1 MKPDSLSEQTHP
13 SFALCHNC
21 QAPTGGNFCQNCGQ
35 ETHLHPAS
43 AREFLHE
50 FVGHYVALEGKLL
63 GTLGRLLFRP
73 GLLTNEYVAGRRVRF
88 VQPLRLYLTLSVLFF
103 ALLKFTH
110 GGAIQFNDDAKPD
123 SAPAAQVAPA
133 EAEAKAGVEGEQRH
147 KPAAR
152 AASAPG
158 HAAPAAEKVAADGD
172 VDDDIDDA
180 DIARW
185 IDKVPGLTKRWQ
197 HFEHLSSAE
206 KSKVIGDGFYHYA
219 PYALFLMMPVFALYL
234 KLLYLGSGKR
244 YGEHLLFALHS
255 NAFAFIMLGAMMLID
270 HGGLK
275 FLLWLWLLAYLP
287 WAMRRVYQRGR
298 RATAWRWLAL
308 MTVYTVTIGIGLLLA
323 MGVGILTAH

>member
-63 GTLGRLLFRP
+63 GTLWRLLFRP

-110 GGAIQFNDDAKPD
+110 GGTIQFNDDAKQD
-123 SAPAAQVAPA
+123 SAPAAQVAQA
-133 EAEAKAGVEGEQRH
+133 DAKAEGEQRR

-158 HAAPAAEKVAADGD
+158 QAAPAAEKAAAGGD
-172 VDDDIDDA
+172 VDGDIDDA

-185 IDKVPGLTKRWQ
+185 ADRVPGLTKQWQ
-197 HFEHLSSAE
+197 HFEHLSGAE

-255 NAFAFIMLGAMMLID
+255 NAFAFIMLGAMILID
-270 HGGLK
+270 QGGVK

-308 MTVYTVTIGIGLLLA
+308 MTVYTVTIGVGLLLS

>member
-63 GTLGRLLFRP
+63 GTLWRLLFRP
-73 GLLTNEYVAGRRVRF
+73 GLLTSEYVAGRRVRF

-110 GGAIQFNDDAKPD
+110 GGAIQFNDDAKPAAELA
-123 SAPAAQVAPA
+123 APAA
-133 EAEAKAGVEGEQRH
+133 AGERH
-147 KPAAR
+147 KPAAKKEQVDEEQV
-152 AASAPG
+152 G
-158 HAAPAAEKVAADGD
+158 GQVDG
-172 VDDDIDDA
+172 DIDDA

-185 IDKVPGLTKRWQ
+185 ADRVPGLTKRWQ
-197 HFEHLSSAE
+197 HFEHMSGAE

-255 NAFAFIMLGAMMLID
+255 NAFAFIMLGAMTLIEHD
-270 HGGLK
+270 GVE

-287 WAMRRVYQRGR
+287 WAMRRVYRRGR

-308 MTVYTVTIGIGLLLA
+308 MTVYTVTIGIGLLLS

>member
-1 MKPDSLSEQTHP
+1 MKPDSPHEQAHP
-13 SFALCHNC
+13 APVFCHNC
-21 QAPTGGNFCQNCGQ
+21 QAPTSGNYCQNCGQ

-110 GGAIQFNDDAKPD
+110 GGTIQFQGDAEPAIAQTAAAAKGGDQP
-123 SAPAAQVAPA
+123 APAAGAP
-133 EAEAKAGVEGEQRH
+133 E
-147 KPAAR
+147 
-152 AASAPG
+152 
-158 HAAPAAEKVAADGD
+158 HAAPAARQAQASEKIEKSGDFDG
-172 VDDDIDDA
+172 DIDDA
-180 DIARW
+180 TIARW
-185 IDKVPGLTKRWQ
+185 TAKVPGLSKRWQ
-197 HFEHLSSAE
+197 HFEHLSGAE
-206 KSKVIGDGFYHYA
+206 KSKVFGDSFYHFA
-219 PYALFLMMPVFALYL
+219 PYAIFLMMPIFALYL

-255 NAFAFIMLGAMMLID
+255 NAFAFIALGAMFLID
-270 HGGLK
+270 HGGVN

-287 WAMRRVYQRGR
+287 WAMRRVYLRGR
-298 RATAWRWLAL
+298 RATAWRWLVL
-308 MTVYTVTIGIGLLLA
+308 MAVYMVTMGIGLLLS
-323 MGVGILTAH
+323 MGAGILTAH

>member
-73 GLLTNEYVAGRRVRF
+73 GLLTKEYVAGRRVRF

-110 GGAIQFNDDAKPD
+110 SVELPVDPK
-123 SAPAAQVAPA
+123 QVAEQA
-133 EAEAKAGVEGEQRH
+133 VEAQEKEQEKADKRLRREQRH
-147 KPAAR
+147 AG
-152 AASAPG
+152 ST
-158 HAAPAAEKVAADGD
+158 VAKGGN
-172 VDDDIDDA
+172 A
-180 DIARW
+180 DIEVDNDAIEKW
-185 IDKVPGLTKRWQ
+185 IAGVPLLNSSSLKKQWQ
-197 HFEHLSSAE
+197 HFEHLPAAE
-206 KSKVIGDGFYHYA
+206 QSKVFSDGFYHYA
-219 PYALFLMMPVFALYL
+219 PYAMFLMMPIFAFYL

-255 NAFAFIMLGAMMLID
+255 NAFAFIMLGAIFLID
-270 HGGLK
+270 HGGVN
-275 FLLWLWLLAYLP
+275 FLLWLWLLGYLP

-308 MTVYTVTIGIGLLLA
+308 MSVYALT
-323 MGVGILTAH
+323 MGVGLLFTMGAGIMTAH

>member
-63 GTLGRLLFRP
+63 GTLWRLLFRP

-110 GGAIQFNDDAKPD
+110 GGAIQFNDDAKQD
-123 SAPAAQVAPA
+123 SAQVAPA
-133 EAEAKAGVEGEQRH
+133 DAKVEVEGEQRR
-147 KPAAR
+147 KPAAG

-158 HAAPAAEKVAADGD
+158 HAAPAAGKVAAGED
-172 VDDDIDDA
+172 VDGDIDDA

-185 IDKVPGLTKRWQ
+185 ADRVPGLTKRWQ

-255 NAFAFIMLGAMMLID
+255 NAFAFIMLGAMMLIE
-270 HGGLK
+270 HGGVK

-308 MTVYTVTIGIGLLLA
+308 MTVYTVTIGIGLLLS

>member
-13 SFALCHNC
+13 SFAPCHNC

-63 GTLGRLLFRP
+63 GTLWRLLFRP

-110 GGAIQFNDDAKPD
+110 GGTIQLDDDAKPTAELA
-123 SAPAAQVAPA
+123 APAAA
-133 EAEAKAGVEGEQRH
+133 EERH
-147 KPAAR
+147 KPAA
-152 AASAPG
+152 
-158 HAAPAAEKVAADGD
+158 PAAKNEQVGEEQVGGRVDG
-172 VDDDIDDA
+172 DIDDA

-185 IDKVPGLTKRWQ
+185 ADRVPGLTKRWQ

-255 NAFAFIMLGAMMLID
+255 NAFAFIMLGAMTLIG
-270 HGGLK
+270 HGGVK

-308 MTVYTVTIGIGLLLA
+308 MTVYTVTIGIGLLLS